1 MDRALCVLPPRV
13 SRWLPPGRFK
23 WALQRAQWEA
33 LREFPR
39 PFVGART
46 IGGGVFAGHTG
57 DVIDRYLY
65 VFGMW
70 EPSITSWVLDLLG
83 PGDVFVDV
91 GANVGYHAIQAALR
105 VGPTGRVVAF
115 EALPVTAQRL
125 RQNVV
130 VNGVAIDVHE
140 CVASDSPGAK
150 RMFREAFGNVGHSN
164 TAGGR
169 FLVEDDVVVAKTV
182 DSVVGPELRARIKL
196 VKVDVEGDELN
207 VLRGMRGLLTSLP
220 DGASVLVE
228 VSPDGLRRR
237 NQNVDEIFDLMSS
250 LGFVFSVVHNDYDV
264 ADYAPVKV
272 LPPLAT
278 VERPTDMC
286 DVIFTRAGG

>member
-1 MDRALCVLPPRV
+1 LRR
-13 SRWLPPGRFK
+13 LPPGRLK

-39 PFVGART
+39 PFVRART
-46 IGGGVFAGHTG
+46 VGGGVFAGNTE

-65 VFGMW
+65 VFRMW
-70 EPSITSWVLDLLG
+70 EPSITRWMLDLLR

-91 GANVGYHAIQAALR
+91 GANVGYHAIQAAIR
-105 VGPTGRVVAF
+105 VGPIGQVVAF

-125 RQNVV
+125 RQNVM
-130 VNGVAIDVHE
+130 VNRVAVDVHE
-140 CVASDSPGAK
+140 CVASDGPGAK
-150 RMFREAFGNVGHSN
+150 RMFREEFGNIGHSN

-169 FLVEDDVVVAKTV
+169 FLVEDDMVVAKTV
-182 DSVVGPELRARIKL
+182 DSVVGPELRARVRL

-207 VLRGMRGLLTSLP
+207 VLRGMQELLTSLRA
-220 DGASVLVE
+220 GTFVLVE

-237 NQNVDEIFDLMSS
+237 NQNADEIFDLMAA
-250 LGFVFSVVHNDYDV
+250 LGFAFSTVHNDYDV

-272 LPPLAT
+272 VPPLET
-278 VERPTDMC
+278 VVRPTDMC
-286 DVIFTRAGG
+286 DVIFTKTGG